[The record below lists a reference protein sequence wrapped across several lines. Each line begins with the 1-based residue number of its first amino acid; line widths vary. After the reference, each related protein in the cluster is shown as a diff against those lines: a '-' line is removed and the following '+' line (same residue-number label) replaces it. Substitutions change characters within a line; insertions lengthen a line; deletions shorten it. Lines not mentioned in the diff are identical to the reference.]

1 LIGGIGVV
9 VTTRAA
15 TLPIETYLSL

>member
-15 TLPIETYLSL
+15 TLPTETYLSL